1 MIMMKKLI
9 SIVLVCMMILLSLSG
24 CSAKPVS
31 APDDDYRNWYEIF
44 VYSFYDSNGDGI
56 GDLNGVTEKLDYI
69 ADMSFNGIW
78 LMPIMQSP
86 SYHKYDV
93 ADYYT
98 IDSQYG
104 TNADFQTLVEQA
116 HKRGIRVIIDLPV
129 NHTSSENQ
137 WFIAAKD
144 VNSPYH
150 GWYNWSDKPSVGYH
164 ELSDMLYYE
173 GRFQSGMP
181 DLNLESG
188 EVRAE
193 IEKIMDFW
201 LNDMGADGFR
211 LDACT
216 SYYTD
221 DQQKSVD
228 FLGWLNTEAKTVKP
242 GSFVVGEV
250 WSVLTTIQ
258 TYYRS
263 GVDSLFCFPTA
274 NTDGYLAAAVNSS
287 KPEKAAS
294 IYCDALTTLQN
305 SLGDVI
311 ISPFLDN
318 HDLARSAGFLGTDE
332 TKIKFAAGLL
342 SILPGGTFVYY
353 GDEIG
358 MKGTGN
364 DPNKRIGMLWTTEDK
379 TTKPPPGATSVKYS
393 FPSVKDQ
400 EKDKNS
406 ILNYYKAA
414 MKLRA
419 ECPEIARGT
428 VEILQSPINSVAILK
443 KTYNGSSIYIAIN
456 FSSEKQQLTLN
467 SNLGITK
474 TIGQLSVNG
483 KSTAKIKSAGAQLTL
498 APYGILVLD

>member
-1 MIMMKKLI
+1 MKKIVSLLLI
-9 SIVLVCMMILLSLSG
+9 FVLILPSVFG
-24 CSAKPVS
+24 CTAKPT
-31 APDDDYRNWYEIF
+31 ALDDDYRNWYEIF
-44 VYSFYDSNGDGI
+44 VYSFYDTNEDGI
-56 GDLNGVTEKLDYI
+56 GDLNGVTEKLEYV
-69 ADMSFNGIW
+69 AEMGFNGIW

-98 IDSQYG
+98 VDSQYG
-104 TNADFQTLVEQA
+104 TNEDFQSLMTKA
-116 HKRGIRVIIDLPV
+116 HELGIRVIIDLPV
-129 NHTSSENQ
+129 NHTSSENP
-137 WFIAAKD
+137 WFTAAAD

-150 GWYNWSDKPSVGYH
+150 DWYNWSDKSTAGYH
-164 ELSDMLYYE
+164 KLSDGLYYE

-181 DLNLESG
+181 DLNLDSN

-193 IEKIMDFW
+193 IEKIMNFW

-228 FLGWLNTEAKTVKP
+228 FLSWLNNEAEILKS

-250 WSVLTTIQ
+250 WSVLSTIE
-258 TYYRS
+258 TYYQS

-274 NTDGYLAAAVNSS
+274 NLDGYLAAAVNSS

-294 IYCDALTTLQN
+294 IYCGALTTLQDT
-305 SLGDVI
+305 LGDVI

-318 HDLARSAGFLGTDE
+318 HDLSRSAGFLGTDK

-342 SILPGGTFVYY
+342 AMMPGSVFVYY

-364 DPNKRIGMLWTTEDK
+364 DPNKRIGMLWTTEDE
-379 TTKPPPGATSVKYS
+379 TTTPPPGTTTVKYS
-393 FPSVKDQ
+393 FPSVKEQ

-414 MKLRA
+414 MRLRA
-419 ECPEIARGT
+419 EISEIARGT
-428 VEILQSPINSVAILK
+428 VEILESPVDSVAVLK
-443 KTYNGSSIYIAIN
+443 KTWNGSSIYISIN
-456 FSSEKQQLTLN
+456 FSSESQAVTLDA
-467 SNLGITK
+467 GIASK
-474 TIGQLSVNG
+474 TIGQLSVDG
-483 KSTAKIKSAGAQLTL
+483 KSSAKFKTSGTELTL
-498 APYGILVLD
+498 APYGILVLG